1 MHEDA
6 KDLLF
11 AVGLSIIFIYLLMAF
26 LFESFVL
33 PLSIVLTIP
42 LAFLGVAWGH
52 MVSGLD
58 LDFLGMV
65 GIVLLIGVVVN
76 NGIVLID
83 YVIRLRHA
91 GARARR
97 GARRRHPP
105 PLPAD
110 HDDGARRRSS
120 AWCRCCSPA
129 APRSASRTPASLS
142 RWSAGITVAT
152 LLTLLAVPVFYTLF
166 DDLRAHLGQT
176 LAWGAARAARRGS
189 KTAEPASA

>member
-1 MHEDA
+1 
-6 KDLLF
+6 
-11 AVGLSIIFIYLLMAF
+11 VGLSIVFIYLLMAF

-52 MVSGLD
+52 MIAGLD

-91 GARARR
+91 GHERDEALVTATHRR
-97 GARRRHPP
+97 FRPIMMTALTTVGGMVPMLLSGSTSIGLSYTSFAI
-105 PLPAD
+105 
-110 HDDGARRRSS
+110 
-120 AWCRCCSPA
+120 
-129 APRSASRTPASLS
+129 SLIGGLS
-142 RWSAGITVAT
+142 VAT

-166 DDLRAHLGQT
+166 DDLRTHIAGSM
-176 LAWGAARAARRGS
+176 AWGAARAARRRARAKG
-189 KTAEPASA
+189 ELASA